1 MSNQSLR
8 EFGLVM
14 TAKNLNR
21 IIWPG
26 LLFLLFIIS
35 CSMGWIDPSSAVFIL
50 FGALSATLFFTLFF
64 WEKITNLIVPKNTTN
79 SLFDAVLENL
89 PIGICIFDE
98 NLYLLKWNEYFLDIM
113 EIDESQLNVPVHFS
127 DLLALNYD
135 KYQSMK
141 LDKESFIE
149 HCVKDAQSGITRKID
164 RTFKNGK
171 IVEISFNPRRQ
182 GGFVSSSTDVTSNR
196 LSEKA
201 MRENED
207 RYRRMVE
214 LSPDSI
220 VAHQNGIILY
230 VNTTAVKMF
239 NVESQHDLIGTH
251 LRSFFPYA
259 DVEKLSTYFGSADEM
274 LSGETLP
281 PEKTKVFFENGNQI
295 DVEVE
300 ASALM
305 YGERR
310 ALQLIIRDIS
320 AQVQIE
326 EFLEHAKE
334 EAEYAS
340 QLKGTFLANMSHELR
355 TPLNAVIGFSEV
367 IKSQLFGDVGSPKY
381 LEYAKDI
388 HDSGNHLLE
397 LINDILDFSKIE
409 SGEQGINEEDIEID
423 MLVTECV
430 RLTQQRAIDNDIN
443 IKLEFDPLLP
453 QIFGDRRMLKQILI
467 NLLSNAIKFTPSG
480 GRIITSV
487 KIPDEAGLEIS
498 VTDNGIGIKRDDI
511 VKALTPFVQID
522 SEHNRK
528 YQGTGLG
535 LPLSK
540 NLAEMHDGKLELQSE
555 YGSGTIVSLTLPKSR
570 IRKKAA

>member
-1 MSNQSLR
+1 MAAIN
-8 EFGLVM
+8 
-14 TAKNLNR
+14 ANR
-21 IIWPG
+21 IIWSG
-26 LLFLLFIIS
+26 LLFSFFIVS
-35 CSMGWIDPSSAVFIL
+35 FSMGWIDPSSAVPMLLGVI
-50 FGALSATLFFTLFF
+50 SATLVFSLFF
-64 WEKITNLIVPKNTTN
+64 WENLKALVVPKKSTDDLLNV
-79 SLFDAVLENL
+79 VLNNL
-89 PIGICIFDE
+89 PIGICVFDE
-98 NLYLLKWNEYFLDIM
+98 NLNLLKWNENYLDIM
-113 EIDESQLNVPVHFS
+113 EIEKSQFADPVHFRN
-127 DLLALNYD
+127 LLAINYD
-135 KYQSMK
+135 KYQSVGSSK
-141 LDKESFIE
+141 DSFIE
-149 HCVKDAQSGITRKID
+149 LCLEDAQSGTTRKID

-171 IVEISFNPRRQ
+171 IVETTFNPSPN
-182 GGFVSSSTDVTSNR
+182 GGFVSTSTDVTSSR
-196 LSEKA
+196 LTEKA

-230 VNTTAVKMF
+230 VNSTAVKMF
-239 NVESQHDLIGTH
+239 KAESQHDLIGTH
-251 LRSFFPYA
+251 IRPFFPFS
-259 DVEKLSTYFGSADEM
+259 DMERLSTYFGSAEEM
-274 LSGETLP
+274 ASGETLP
-281 PEKTKVFFENGNQI
+281 AEKTKVFVENGEQT

-300 ASALM
+300 ASVLM

-320 AQVQIE
+320 SQVQIE

-367 IKSQLFGDVGSPKY
+367 IKSQLFGNVGSPKY
-381 LEYAKDI
+381 LEYAQDI
-388 HDSGNHLLE
+388 HDSGKHLLE

-453 QIFGDRRMLKQILI
+453 QVFGDRRMLKQILI
-467 NLLSNAIKFTPSG
+467 NLLSNAIKFTPTG

-487 KIPDEAGLEIS
+487 KIPDKAGLEIS
-498 VTDNGIGIKRDDI
+498 VTDNGIGIKHEDI

-570 IRKKAA
+570 IRQKAA

>member
-1 MSNQSLR
+1 MR
-8 EFGLVM
+8 DLVV
-14 TAKNLNR
+14 
-21 IIWPG
+21 P
-26 LLFLLFIIS
+26 
-35 CSMGWIDPSSAVFIL
+35 
-50 FGALSATLFFTLFF
+50 
-64 WEKITNLIVPKNTTN
+64 EKPTDD
-79 SLFDAVLENL
+79 LFDVVLDNL
-89 PIGICIFDE
+89 PIGVCVLDE
-98 NLYLLKWNEYFLDIM
+98 NLNLFSWNEKYLEIM
-113 EIDESQLNVPVHFS
+113 EIEESQFTDAVSFRN
-127 DLLALNYD
+127 LLAICYD
-135 KYQSMK
+135 KYQSVESS
-141 LDKESFIE
+141 KEEFVDLCIE
-149 HCVKDAQSGITRKID
+149 DAKMRTTKRVD

-171 IVEISFNPRRQ
+171 IVEITFNPSPQ
-182 GGFVSSSTDVTSNR
+182 GRYISTLTDVTSSR

-230 VNTTAVKMF
+230 VNNTAVKMF
-239 NVESQHDLIGTH
+239 KAESQHDLIGTH
-251 LRSFFPYA
+251 IRPFFPFS
-259 DVEKLSTYFGSADEM
+259 DMERLSTYFGSAEEM
-274 LSGETLP
+274 ESGETLP
-281 PEKTKVFFENGNQI
+281 AEKTKVLVENGEQT

-320 AQVQIE
+320 SQVQIE

-381 LEYAKDI
+381 LEYAQDI

-467 NLLSNAIKFTPSG
+467 NLLSNAIKFTPTG

-487 KIPDEAGLEIS
+487 KIPDKAGLEIS
-498 VTDNGIGIKRDDI
+498 VTDNGIGIKHEDI

-570 IRKKAA
+570 IREKAA

>member
-1 MSNQSLR
+1 
-8 EFGLVM
+8 M
-14 TAKNLNR
+14 TAKNTNR
-21 IIWPG
+21 LFWSG
-26 LLFLLFIIS
+26 LLFSLFIIS
-35 CSMGWIDPSSAVFIL
+35 SSLGWIAPSSAVFIL
-50 FGALSATLFFTLFF
+50 FGFLAATLFVSLFF
-64 WEKITNLIVPKNTTN
+64 WDKITTLVIPEKPTET
-79 SLFDAVLENL
+79 LLDIVLENL
-89 PIGICIFDE
+89 PIGICVFDQ
-98 NLYLLKWNEYFLDIM
+98 NLNLVKWNDNYLGIM
-113 EIDESQLNVPVHFS
+113 EIEERGLTIPVHFR
-127 DLLALNYD
+127 DLLAENFD
-135 KYQSMK
+135 KYQSVGTNK
-141 LDKESFIE
+141 DKFIAL
-149 HCVKDAQSGITRKID
+149 CVRDAELGITRKID

-171 IVEISFNPRRQ
+171 IIEITFTPSPQ
-182 GGFVSSSTDVTSNR
+182 GGFVSTSTDVTSNR
-196 LSEKA
+196 LSAKA
-201 MRENED
+201 MKENED

-220 VAHQNGIILY
+220 VAHQDGIILY

-239 NVESQHDLIGTH
+239 KAESQHDLIGTH
-251 LRSFFPYA
+251 IRSFFPFS
-259 DVEKLSTYFGSADEM
+259 DVERLSTYFGSAEEM
-274 LSGETLP
+274 MSGETLP
-281 PEKTKVFFENGNQI
+281 AEKTKVFIENGGQT

-367 IKSQLFGDVGSPKY
+367 IKSQLFGKVGSPKY
-381 LEYAKDI
+381 LEYAQDI

-487 KIPDEAGLEIS
+487 KIPEEAGLEIS
-498 VTDNGIGIKRDDI
+498 VTDNGIGIKHEDI

-570 IRKKAA
+570 IREKAA

>member
-1 MSNQSLR
+1 
-8 EFGLVM
+8 M
-14 TAKNLNR
+14 TTTNVNR
-21 IIWPG
+21 LIWPG
-26 LLFLLFIIS
+26 LLFSLFILS
-35 CSMGWIDPSSAVFIL
+35 FSMGWIAPSVAVFLLLGVLI
-50 FGALSATLFFTLFF
+50 ATLFYSLIF
-64 WEKITNLIVPKNTTN
+64 WEKMTTLVVPEKSSGT
-79 SLFDAVLENL
+79 LFDIVMENL
-89 PIGICIFDE
+89 PIGICVFDE
-98 NLYLLKWNEYFLDIM
+98 NLNLLRWNENYLDIM
-113 EIDESQLNVPVHFS
+113 EIEKSQVTGPIHFR
-127 DLLALNYD
+127 DLLAINYD
-135 KYQSMK
+135 KYRSAGSSK
-141 LDKESFIE
+141 DKFIDL
-149 HCVKDAQSGITRKID
+149 CLKDAQSGTTRKID

-171 IVEISFNPRRQ
+171 IVEITFNPSPQ
-182 GGFVSSSTDVTSNR
+182 GGFISTSTDVTSSR

-220 VAHQNGIILY
+220 VAHQDGIILY
-230 VNTTAVKMF
+230 VNNTAVKMF
-239 NVESQHDLIGTH
+239 KAESQHDLIGTH
-251 LRSFFPYA
+251 IRPFFPFS
-259 DVEKLSTYFGSADEM
+259 DMERLSAYFGSAEKM
-274 LSGETLP
+274 TSGETLTA
-281 PEKTKVFFENGNQI
+281 EKTKVIVKNGDQT

-300 ASALM
+300 ASVLM
-305 YGERR
+305 YGERQ

-320 AQVQIE
+320 SQVQIE

-367 IKSQLFGDVGSPKY
+367 IKSQLFGEVGSPKY
-381 LEYAKDI
+381 LEYAQDI

-453 QIFGDRRMLKQILI
+453 QVFGDRRMLKQILI

-487 KIPDEAGLEIS
+487 KIPDESGLEIS
-498 VTDNGIGIKRDDI
+498 VTDNGIGIKHDDI

-555 YGSGTIVSLTLPKSR
+555 YGSGTIVCLTLPKSR
-570 IRKKAA
+570 VRQKAA